1 MPDMTTGWADAAAL
15 RRDLD
20 DARGR
25 IAALERELIQARRS
39 DPPRITESAARDVAT
54 VMATIASETA
64 RLLAGLPADSE
75 PRRHAEAISR
85 ATCWGERLARELL
98 AAGRPK
104 PAPISIADKA
114 EAGPSAAAGPAVLVM
129 VAEPGV
135 RELIVEILDVH
146 GFHALP
152 ASDDVEAQRLS
163 AAHAGP
169 LPLLIV
175 DAGAGPDVARRV
187 EIVRRTRREAR
198 VLYLVD
204 RPDDPETTLRGF
216 NSLAK
221 PFSVDALVAK
231 VREVCR
237 DVPGEPTG

>member
-1 MPDMTTGWADAAAL
+1 MSTGSADTAAL

-25 IAALERELIQARRS
+25 IAALEQQLVEARRGER
-39 DPPRITESAARDVAT
+39 PRVPESAAHDVAA
-54 VMATIASETA
+54 VMATIASEAA
-64 RLLAGLPADSE
+64 RLLADLPADSE
-75 PRRHAEAISR
+75 QRRHAEAIRR
-85 ATCWGERLARELL
+85 ATCWGEQLARDLL
-98 AAGRPK
+98 VAGRPK
-104 PAPISIADKA
+104 PARASVADKA
-114 EAGPSAAAGPAVLVM
+114 VAGPSAAAGPAVLVM

-135 RELIVEILDVH
+135 RELVVEILDVH
-146 GFHALP
+146 GFRALA
-152 ASDDVEAQRLS
+152 ASDDAEAQRLS
-163 AAHAGP
+163 AAHVGP

-187 EIVRRTRREAR
+187 AIVRRARRDAS

-204 RPDDPETTLRGF
+204 RPDDPEMTLRGF

-231 VREVCR
+231 VREMCG
-237 DVPGEPTG
+237 DVPGAPTG